1 MISLNL
7 ISPAKKK
14 ELYLLQLY
22 SVFKNLII
30 LVLLLSVISATVL
43 LMTKI
48 ALQNHFATIVGQTTL
63 NNKFANIFN
72 NDVQTFNALVRD
84 VTEVQALFIPW
95 APFLVEFSALTP
107 SGVTFKSMSIVGN
120 RLTIS
125 GNATTRDEL
134 LTFERQLKSSML
146 LTEVAIPL
154 DHLLRKE
161 NIDFSLRAT
170 ITLTTLQQML

>member
-22 SVFKNLII
+22 SVLKNLII
-30 LVLLLSVISATVL
+30 MVLLLSVISATAL

-48 ALQNHFATIVGQTTL
+48 ALQNHFTAIVGQTTL

-84 VTEVQALFIPW
+84 VTEVQASFIPW
-95 APFLVEFSALTP
+95 APFLVEFSALIPT
-107 SGVTFKSMSIVGN
+107 GVTLKSISIIDD
-120 RLTIS
+120 RLTLS

-134 LTFERQLKSSML
+134 LTFERQLKLSTL
-146 LTEVAIPL
+146 LTDVTIPL
-154 DHLLRKE
+154 DHLLKRE

-170 ITLTTLQQML
+170 VVHTTLQTL